1 MEVLD
6 GATIFWM
13 TALGLIAGALIKV
26 ILGDKGVTLIT
37 NLVFGVLGAVICG
50 GIFIV
55 MGMPG
60 SIVMAILG
68 SICILFITNVFYL
81 QPEHAE
87 H

>member
-13 TALGLIAGALIKV
+13 TALGLIAGGLIKM
-26 ILGDKGVTLIT
+26 ILGNKGITLIT
-37 NLVFGVLGAVICG
+37 NLVFGVLGSVVCG
-50 GIFIV
+50 GLFII
-55 MGMPG
+55 MGLPG
-60 SIVMAILG
+60 SIVMSILG

-81 QPEHAE
+81 QPEMAE